1 MSSTLNYPFKSS
13 GFSVQRNEILT
24 VQPPYYT
31 HLLQGDGTSTS
42 FPVYAEEGK
51 KPNVNLS
58 DVQQFRVFQVS
69 VNGPEYSLDNITG
82 DSSFS
87 NNGEFYYTP
96 PQTSDDSDNGTI
108 TFKTAPAAGLK
119 ILVQYFPVVNSGNA
133 DPAGILQ
140 SLAKDLTLHPYR
152 NDFSEAWS
160 SNQQKKST
168 ATIDLATNF
177 IEQTGTITVTDSD
190 GASVNF
196 DANDVGKRIR
206 EKYGSGMFVID
217 SVTDNVANITV
228 ISPKSDSSTTSYAE
242 GEWMLIIPNSE
253 VEPQAYNIIYPRV
266 QDSDITHPPIN
277 FDGQQDHTSVMDC
290 IRRIGSVFV
299 VESEKGTDILSSLK
313 DIDSSNTFIPTTA
326 VASQVAQ
333 ENRTPQKWRMR
344 FFYDTRDEYIHVN
357 IGTKFQIL
365 DDGTISQTVG
375 RDGITSG
382 PTRNP
387 GELSDVYYK
396 FDERGNKAKSGFYRR
411 QGKTDTNIAGSYPIS
426 YRLTC
431 SDHGTAFFI
440 QDQASVDDD
449 DYAWFVVQRHVNNIS
464 GKIDLEDG
472 KSPVHCVYAPSK
484 RPTEASDFNMGFY
497 ASYSSQ
503 TFANGKTV
511 IETTDLGPIF
521 KTDGTQLTPETPIQ
535 FTIVT
540 DKDPVAVSSA
550 GTSYYRGTSYRSPPS
565 DYDPIHEIN
574 IADYALGSG
583 NYALPLGSNYT
594 TKGVYNRL
602 MPPDVGLN
610 TAGDMLGY
618 PIGQT
623 GTPSPNAPTDAI
635 ETADQEFAIISYA
648 SAATSGIQ
656 LSNPDGLRYV
666 PKKLNTLSLS
676 RQEQLGPAE
685 SGLSPYQVQMLDID
699 SGGSNGVTNLVEGT
713 DYNIV
718 KENDEYWYL
727 QFVTKDTD
735 NIIPNAYIS
744 DLVEGPNMPGANSSN
759 PKSLSRKGWYNSSGV
774 LVEPRRVLL
783 NGSIIPSSHYTVD
796 QEINFTVKV
805 AAFNIPAGFAAA
817 DLTFDN
823 GNRTESGVSVTQ
835 TGTQGEFTVSVVVNE
850 SDSTPFS
857 IGSSIIMEDSG
868 NTYTFIVDEV
878 SAAMVIDPIFKYVRG
893 DTVQLGNSDVLE
905 IKSYFSPENTKII
918 LSYVWNGAGYQ
929 NKYINPFGG
938 SSQIRSQ
945 TQIKPLYEV
954 NRLDVFVNGVEIDS
968 SPYPNGYFIES
979 NGDVS
984 FRDITLSTQNEYVYS
999 MPQDTIY
1006 LKNELVNGEQ
1016 LKFSYE
1022 NYNST
1027 EETDSSTA
1035 SYLLE
1040 IPEDRDIPSA
1050 WSNLHK
1056 DTIAI
1061 YRFVV
1066 REDDVLKPWDFHVS
1080 ATIPQIDSPA
1090 IINPQEQL
1098 SITQDKTFVFT
1109 FPSPM
1114 TTQKFIYP
1122 NSEMDLLC
1130 YSGASSSTLGGFT
1143 SIGTATS
1150 PKYDLDGKQVSL
1162 ATDITGS
1169 YSLDNGIGVAPS
1181 ASSVG
1186 DYTSANGDVLNYRD
1200 IYSWHTG
1207 TDTSTTSAS
1216 RSYVGMQSTQSYG
1229 NGMRIF
1235 VLVRGGP
1242 INPIYSDFVVRT

>member
-42 FPVYAEEGK
+42 FPVYAEQGK
-51 KPNVNLS
+51 KPNLNLS
-58 DVQQFRVFQVS
+58 DVQQFRVFQNS

-87 NNGEFYYTP
+87 NNGEYYYTP

-108 TFKTAPAAGLK
+108 TFKTSPAAGLK
-119 ILVQYFPVVNSGNA
+119 IVVQYFTVDNSGNA
-133 DPAGILQ
+133 DPEGILQ

-168 ATIDLATNF
+168 ATIDVATNF
-177 IEQTGTITVTDSD
+177 VQQSGTITVTDSD
-190 GASVNF
+190 GAAVNF
-196 DANDVGKRIR
+196 AANDVGKRIR

-228 ISPKSDSSTTSYAE
+228 LKAKSDDSTTSYSE
-242 GEWMLIIPNSE
+242 GEWLLIIPSSD
-253 VEPQAYNIIYPRV
+253 VEPQPYNIIYPRL
-266 QDSDITHPPIN
+266 QDSDDTYPSIN
-277 FDGQQDHTSVMDC
+277 FDGQQDHTSVMEC

-313 DIDSSNTFIPTTA
+313 DIDSSNTFVPTTV

-344 FFYDTRDEYIHVN
+344 FFYDSRDEYIHVN
-357 IGTKFQIL
+357 IGTQFQIL
-365 DDGTISQTVG
+365 EDGSLSETVG
-375 RDGITSG
+375 RDGILSG
-382 PTRNP
+382 PTRSP

-411 QGKTDTNIAGSYPIS
+411 QGKTDANIAGSYPIS

-440 QDQASVDDD
+440 QDQASIDDD

-484 RPTEASDFNMGFY
+484 RPTEASNFNMGFY

-503 TFANGKTV
+503 TFASGKTV

-521 KTDGTQLTPETPIQ
+521 KTDGSKLTPETPIQ

-540 DKDPVAVSSA
+540 DKDPVAVSTT
-550 GTSYYRGTSYRSPPS
+550 GTEYYRGTSYRTPPS
-565 DYDPIHEIN
+565 DYDPIHEKN
-574 IADYALGSG
+574 IADYALGIG
-583 NYALPLGSNYT
+583 NYQLPLGSNYS
-594 TKGVYNRL
+594 TKGVYNKL
-602 MPPDVGLN
+602 MPPDVGLS
-610 TAGDMLGY
+610 TAGDMVGY

-623 GTPSPNAPTDAI
+623 GTPTPNAPTNAL
-635 ETADQEFAIISYA
+635 EVEDQEFAMVSFATAA
-648 SAATSGIQ
+648 SAGIQ
-656 LSNPDGLRYV
+656 LSNPNGLRYV
-666 PKKLNTLSLS
+666 PKRLNTLSLS
-676 RQEQLGPAE
+676 RQEQLGPSE
-685 SGLSPYQVQMLDID
+685 SGLAPYQVQALDIAT
-699 SGGSNGVTNLVEGT
+699 GGSNRVATLTESI
-713 DYNIV
+713 DYDIV
-718 KENDEYWYL
+718 KDTDDYWYL
-727 QFVTKDTD
+727 EFKTLDTE
-735 NIIPNAYIS
+735 NIVPNMYIS

-759 PKSLSRKGWYNSSGV
+759 TLELGRHGWYDGSGN
-774 LVEPRRVLL
+774 LVVSQRVLK
-783 NGSIIPSSHYTVD
+783 NGALIPSSQYEITQEISYTVTLSNYTLGI
-796 QEINFTVKV
+796 QPT
-805 AAFNIPAGFAAA
+805 A
-817 DLTFDN
+817 DITFDG
-823 GNRTESGVSVTQ
+823 GNRTATGVSIDA
-835 TGTQGEFTVSVVVNE
+835 QGEFTITLTVGGSDAVPFSPVGSVILEATSVGQASDVVSSIDSVVA
-850 SDSTPFS
+850 T
-857 IGSSIIMEDSG
+857 
-868 NTYTFIVDEV
+868 TV
-878 SAAMVIDPIFKYVRG
+878 SNPIFNY
-893 DTVQLGNSDVLE
+893 DETVTGQLSSSDVLE
-905 IKSYFSPENTKII
+905 VRSYFSPENAKLI
-918 LSYVWNGAGYQ
+918 LLYVWNGAGYQ
-929 NKYINPFGG
+929 GQYVNPFGG
-938 SSQIRSQ
+938 TSQIRPVS
-945 TQIKPLYEV
+945 QIKPLYEV
-954 NRLDVFVNGVEIDS
+954 NRLDVFVNGVEINS
-968 SPYPNGYFIES
+968 SPYPSGYVITS
-979 NGDVS
+979 DGDVT

-999 MPQDTIY
+999 VAQDTIY
-1006 LKNELVNGEQ
+1006 VKNELVTGEQ

-1027 EETDSSTA
+1027 EETDTAAA

-1066 REDDVLKPWDFHVS
+1066 RESDVLKPWDFHVS
-1080 ATIPQIDSPA
+1080 AIIPQIDSPA

-1109 FPSPM
+1109 FPSPL

-1143 SIGTATS
+1143 SIGTVAS

>member
-1 MSSTLNYPFKSS
+1 MASTLNYPFKSS

-24 VQPPYYT
+24 VQPPYFT
-31 HLLQGDGTSTS
+31 HLLQGDGTSAS
-42 FPVYAEEGK
+42 FPVFSEEGK
-51 KPNVNLS
+51 KPNLNLS
-58 DVQQFRVFQVS
+58 DVQAFRVFQVS

-82 DSSFS
+82 DSTFA

-108 TFKTAPAAGLK
+108 TFKTAPATGLK
-119 ILVQYFPVVNSGNA
+119 IVVQYFPAVNSGNA
-133 DPAGILQ
+133 DPSGILQ
-140 SLAKDLTLHPYR
+140 TLAKDLTLHPYR

-168 ATIDLATNF
+168 AAIDVAVNSVD
-177 IEQTGTITVTDSD
+177 QSGTITLTDSS
-190 GASVNF
+190 GAAVNF
-196 DANDVGKRIR
+196 DPSDAGKRIK
-206 EKYGSGMFVID
+206 EKYGTGVFLID
-217 SVTDNVANITV
+217 SVTNNIADITV
-228 ISPKSDSSTTSYAE
+228 LKVKSDSSTASYNE
-242 GEWMLIIPNSE
+242 GEWMLVIPSAD
-253 VEPQAYNIIYPRV
+253 VEPQPYNIIYPRV
-266 QDSDITHPPIN
+266 QDSDITHPPID

-290 IRRIGSVFV
+290 IRRVGSVFV

-313 DIDSSNTFIPTTA
+313 DIDSSNTFVPTTA

-344 FFYDTRDEYIHVN
+344 FFYDSRDEYIHVN

-365 DDGTISQTVG
+365 DDGTLSETVG
-375 RDGITSG
+375 RDGIESG
-382 PTRNP
+382 PTRRP

-411 QGKTDTNIAGSYPIS
+411 QGKTDGNIAGSYPIS

-440 QDQASVDDD
+440 QDQASVSDD

-503 TFANGKTV
+503 TFASGKTV

-535 FTIVT
+535 FSIIT
-540 DKDPVAVSSA
+540 DKEPVAVSNT
-550 GTSYYRGTSYRSPPS
+550 GTAYYRGTSYRTPPAS
-565 DYDPIHEIN
+565 YDPIHEKN
-574 IADYALGSG
+574 IADYALGAG
-583 NYALPLGSNYT
+583 NYQLPLGSNYT

-602 MPPDVGLN
+602 MPPDTGLS

-618 PIGQT
+618 PYAQSGA
-623 GTPSPNAPTDAI
+623 PSVNVPTDAI
-635 ETADQEFAIISYA
+635 EAADQEFAIVSYA
-648 SAATSGIQ
+648 TAAAAGIQ

-676 RQEQLGPAE
+676 RQEQLGPSE
-685 SGLSPYQVQMLDID
+685 SGLAPYQVQALDVAT
-699 SGGSNGVTNLVEGT
+699 GGSNRVATLTEGL
-713 DYNIV
+713 DYEVV
-718 KENDEYWYL
+718 KETDDYWYL
-727 QFVTKDTD
+727 QFKTLDTE
-735 NIIPNAYIS
+735 NIVPSMYIS
-744 DLVEGPNMPGANSSN
+744 DLVEGPNMPGAVLAT
-759 PKSLSRKGWYNSSGV
+759 SLQLGRHGWYDAAGNSV
-774 LVEPRRVLL
+774 VAQRVLK
-783 NGSIIPSSHYTVD
+783 NGAVIPSSQYQISQEFSFTVTLSNYTLGTQAAADIIFDGGNRTATGVS
-796 QEINFTVKV
+796 INALGEFTITETVKV
-805 AAFNIPAGFAAA
+805 SESVPFSPAGSIVLEAA
-817 DLTFDN
+817 
-823 GNRTESGVSVTQ
+823 SVGQ
-835 TGTQGEFTVSVVVNE
+835 AGDVTVS
-850 SDSTPFS
+850 
-857 IGSSIIMEDSG
+857 I
-868 NTYTFIVDEV
+868 
-878 SAAMVIDPIFKYVRG
+878 
-893 DTVQLGNSDVLE
+893 DTVAATTTAMPRFSYDETVTGQLSSSDVLE
-905 IKSYFSPENTKII
+905 VRSYFSPENTKVI
-918 LSYVWNGAGYQ
+918 LLYVWNGAGYQ
-929 NKYINPFGG
+929 GQYINPFGG
-938 SSQIRSQ
+938 TSQIRPAA
-945 TQIKPLYEV
+945 QIKPLYEV
-954 NRLDVFVNGVEIDS
+954 NRLDVFVNGVEINS
-968 SPYPNGYFIES
+968 SAYPSGYIITS
-979 NGDVS
+979 DGDVS
-984 FRDITLSTQNEYVYS
+984 FRDITLSAQNEYVYS
-999 MPQDTIY
+999 VAQDTIY
-1006 LKNELVNGEQ
+1006 VKNELVNGEQ

-1022 NYNST
+1022 NYNSS
-1027 EETDSSTA
+1027 EETDSAAA

-1040 IPEDRDIPSA
+1040 IPEDKDIPSA

-1066 REDDVLKPWDFHVS
+1066 RESDVLKPWDFHVS
-1080 ATIPQIDSPA
+1080 AVIPQIDSPA

-1109 FPSPM
+1109 FPSPL

-1122 NSEMDLLC
+1122 NSEMDLIC

-1143 SIGTATS
+1143 SIGTVAS

-1162 ATDITGS
+1162 ATDITGT

-1181 ASSVG
+1181 ASSAG

-1207 TDTSTTSAS
+1207 TDTSTSSAS